1 MDSILGFK
9 YSKNVIFIASLFMG
23 SLLSLTSSY
32 AHEIDTSCLQFNI
45 GHVSFKMIYVEVGES
60 IRQSNIFISP
70 SSYYIGQ
77 TEVTQELWEAV
88 MGENPSLN
96 KGNDLPVEMI
106 SWSDCQTFIARLN
119 ILTGK
124 HFRLPTEAEWQYAAW
139 GGNKSQGYKYS
150 GNDSLSIVAWYND
163 DKTHPV
169 ARKLPNE
176 LGLYDMSGNVWEW
189 CLDNY
194 PSEEVKDDPSCNNI
208 FKVIHGGSWINK
220 DWCCQPGTRSYY
232 LILEKSSYIG
242 LRLAL

>member
-1 MDSILGFK
+1 MLKWILCKKKKNEMDSILGFK

-150 GNDSLSIVAWYND
+150 GNDSL
-163 DKTHPV
+163 
-169 ARKLPNE
+169 
-176 LGLYDMSGNVWEW
+176 
-189 CLDNY
+189 
-194 PSEEVKDDPSCNNI
+194 
-208 FKVIHGGSWINK
+208 
-220 DWCCQPGTRSYY
+220 
-232 LILEKSSYIG
+232 
-242 LRLAL
+242 